1 MKLLF
6 ILLAAQTSAVV
17 FTDNYQEIWNLKTIL
32 SLSGLVGF
40 SGTLISLM
48 LNYKN

>member
-6 ILLAAQTSAVV
+6 ILLAAQVSAVV
-17 FTDNYQEIWNLKTIL
+17 FTDSYQEVWNLKSIL
-32 SLSGLVGF
+32 SLGGLIGS
-40 SGTLISLM
+40 SGTLISVM